1 MPLSRL
7 KSTLLA
13 SALVLAGTANAATL
27 LNEGFSGSLSNLATA
42 GWVITNQSSPIGST
56 TWFRPADTDIFA
68 AQDGSANYLAANY
81 NSGVEAGTIANWL
94 ITPTFST
101 ETGGLVDLWIRSGG
115 DEGFTDTVKFGFS
128 NGSSATSDFTLGSL
142 VTVAGAWTEYTF
154 AYAASGAGSTARFA
168 IEYTGSGDSLNLIGV
183 DSLTIT
189 TAAVPEPTTW
199 AMFALGAAALVGV
212 RRRSA
217 R

>member
-1 MPLSRL
+1 MPISRL

-13 SALVLAGTANAATL
+13 SVLVLAGTANAATL
-27 LNEGFSGSLSNLATA
+27 LNEGFSGTLANLATA
-42 GWVITNQSSPIGST
+42 GWVITNQSSPAGST
-56 TWFRPADTDIFA
+56 SWFRPATTDVFA
-68 AQDGSANYLAANY
+68 AQDGSTNYLAANY
-81 NSGVEAGTIANWL
+81 NSGVAGGTIANWL

-101 ETGGLVDLWIRSGG
+101 ETAGLVNLWIRSAG

-154 AYAASGAGSTARFA
+154 AYAAAGAGSIARFA
-168 IEYTGSGDSLNLIGV
+168 IEYTGSGDTLNQIGV
-183 DSLTIT
+183 DSITIT
-189 TAAVPEPTTW
+189 TAAVPEPGTW
-199 AMFALGAAALVGV
+199 AMFALGAAALVAV